1 MSLQL
6 RDVSV
11 DYGATRAVDS
21 VSVVVEPGTV
31 LALVGPSGCGKSSL
45 LRAIAGLVPLAAGT
59 VSWNGTDLTSTPT
72 EQRDLGFM
80 FQDHAL
86 FTHRNV
92 ADNVAFGLRMQGVP
106 APARTARVDEL
117 LALVGLDGFGSRSV
131 EGLSGGEAQRVAL
144 ARALAPRPRILLLD
158 EPLASLDRARRD
170 ELNDEL
176 ASLLRDL
183 DQTAIYV
190 THDQDEA
197 FAIADEVGVE
207 GAARRGDLANGRP
220 CCEAVAFADAGAR
233 TLLIVAEEVDGVAI
247 DVGDDLTEVALTEVE
262 IVRSVF
268 HRIVFHGVIFHG
280 LFVLHG
286 VIFHGFLVFHGL
298 VIFHGFLFVF
308 HSFFV
313 AIDDFFDLVLDGG
326 GSIGNIASTR
336 CGQKT
341 KGCEQHQ

>member
-45 LRAIAGLVPLAAGT
+45 LRAIAGLVPLAGGT
-59 VSWNGTDLTSTPT
+59 VSWNGMDLTSTPT

-197 FAIADEVGVE
+197 FAIADEVGVMSAGELVRVGTPADVWGDPQIEFVARFVGHETIIELE
-207 GAARRGDLANGRP
+207 GQRY
-220 CCEAVAFADAGAR
+220 AVRDDAIHFADVETSAVHVHAVVEACRFQGDRHRITAVTEAGMPWSGWSGEPR
-233 TLLIVAEEVDGVAI
+233 DVGSRVAI
-247 DVGDDLTEVALTEVE
+247 
-262 IVRSVF
+262 
-268 HRIVFHGVIFHG
+268 
-280 LFVLHG
+280 
-286 VIFHGFLVFHGL
+286 
-298 VIFHGFLFVF
+298 
-308 HSFFV
+308 
-313 AIDDFFDLVLDGG
+313 VLDR
-326 GSIGNIASTR
+326 AR
-336 CGQKT
+336 LALLDP
-341 KGCEQHQ
+341 

>member
-1 MSLQL
+1 MSLELQG
-6 RDVSV
+6 VTV
-11 DYGATRAVDS
+11 DYGATRAVDA
-21 VSVVVEPGTV
+21 VSVVVETGTV

-45 LRAIAGLVPLAAGT
+45 LRAIAGLVPLAAG
-59 VSWNGTDLTSTPT
+59 SIAWDGDDLSATPT

-106 APARTARVDEL
+106 ASERTARVGEL
-117 LALVGLDGFGSRSV
+117 LALVGLEGFESRSV

-176 ASLLRDL
+176 AGLLREL

-197 FAIADEVGVE
+197 FAIADTVGVMEAGSLVRVGTPAEVWGDPRTEFVARFVGHEQIVERNGRRFAVRDDAVRFAASSDGVPATVVTCRFQGDRHRILAEDGDGVRWSGWSTDPLEVGSVV
-207 GAARRGDLANGRP
+207 GVLVDDARLAP
-220 CCEAVAFADAGAR
+220 
-233 TLLIVAEEVDGVAI
+233 
-247 DVGDDLTEVALTEVE
+247 
-262 IVRSVF
+262 
-268 HRIVFHGVIFHG
+268 
-280 LFVLHG
+280 
-286 VIFHGFLVFHGL
+286 
-298 VIFHGFLFVF
+298 
-308 HSFFV
+308 
-313 AIDDFFDLVLDGG
+313 LD
-326 GSIGNIASTR
+326 
-336 CGQKT
+336 
-341 KGCEQHQ
+341 